1 MLSKTRSNH
10 SRRPS
15 RLVANAFPSLDSA
28 RSASRQSPAGTAL
41 LVGPSLAFNDW
52 VATVADSAGFS
63 VTPGYCFDA
72 LWCAPA
78 GSADVV
84 LVEAQPAQRN
94 AVIAAIEG
102 SALRTRRRIVL
113 LTWQFHWETI
123 QRALNLEVA
132 DFQPMPCRS
141 EELVARMRAASV
153 RAASR
158 ERLYDAFDAGEST
171 SPAPASLCR
180 PASLLG
186 LTSRERAVY
195 RVLAMH
201 EGKVVSR
208 AHLLAAVWSK
218 DGGTPATSNV
228 VDVYVRYLRVKL
240 ATAMPEV
247 SVETVKRAGYVLRRK
262 AVVSES

>member
-1 MLSKTRSNH
+1 LE
-10 SRRPS
+10 P
-15 RLVANAFPSLDSA
+15 
-28 RSASRQSPAGTAL
+28 RQAPAGNAL
-41 LVGPSLAFNDW
+41 LVGPSLGFNDW

-63 VTPGYCFDA
+63 VTTAYCVDV
-72 LWCAPA
+72 LWSVMP

-84 LVEAQPAQRN
+84 LVEAQREHRN

-102 SALRTRRRIVL
+102 SALPTRRRIVL
-113 LTWQFHWETI
+113 LTWQLHWETI

-141 EELVARMRAASV
+141 EELASRMRAASV
-153 RAASR
+153 RAATR
-158 ERLYDAFDAGEST
+158 ERVYDAFDPGEPISAA
-171 SPAPASLCR
+171 SASLRR

-240 ATAMPEV
+240 AKAMPEV
-247 SVETVKRAGYVLRRK
+247 SVETVKRAGYVLCRK
-262 AVVSES
+262 AVVAES